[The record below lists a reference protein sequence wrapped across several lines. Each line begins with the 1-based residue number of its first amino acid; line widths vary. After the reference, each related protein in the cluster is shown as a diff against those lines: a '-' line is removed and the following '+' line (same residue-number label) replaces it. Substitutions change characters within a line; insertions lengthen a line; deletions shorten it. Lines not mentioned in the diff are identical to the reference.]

1 MSSNHPKL
9 GRGLSVLLGEERR
22 MSSGRVKMTN
32 VGRGFTVY
40 QISVN
45 KIIAGT
51 YQPRSKFNDDTITE
65 LGESIKEYGIIQPII
80 IRKASKDQDIYEI
93 ISGERRF
100 RAAKLAELKEVPAI
114 IRDIDGD
121 QALAIGI
128 LENIQ
133 REDLLILEEAKAYK
147 RLIEEFYYSQKD
159 IAQKIGKSRS
169 HIANLLRLLT
179 VPLEVQEM
187 IEGRLLSMGHVKV
200 IMNRSDIIKIAQKII
215 TESLSVRQT
224 EVLCSDLTEELFT
237 PEKAKD
243 IKGTKE
249 SKEITVD
256 ECDGKTQYLTDR
268 LKNILGSNVK
278 IKSQFN
284 PNKNKGKI
292 TISYSNLDEITS
304 IIDKYGPISSL

>member
-22 MSSGRVKMTN
+22 ISSGRVKMTN

-169 HIANLLRLLT
+169 HVANLLRLLT

-243 IKGTKE
+243 IKGAKE

-304 IIDKYGPISSL
+304 IIDKYGHISSL

>member
-45 KIIAGT
+45 NIIAGT

-121 QALAIGI
+121 QALAIWI

-147 RLIEEFYYSQKD
+147 RLIEEFYYSKKD

-169 HIANLLRLLT
+169 HVANLLRLLT

-243 IKGTKE
+243 IKGAKE

-256 ECDGKTQYLTDR
+256 ECDG
-268 LKNILGSNVK
+268 
-278 IKSQFN
+278 
-284 PNKNKGKI
+284 
-292 TISYSNLDEITS
+292 
-304 IIDKYGPISSL
+304 

>member
-1 MSSNHPKL
+1 M
-9 GRGLSVLLGEERR
+9 
-22 MSSGRVKMTN
+22 
-32 VGRGFTVY
+32 
-40 QISVN
+40 
-45 KIIAGT
+45 
-51 YQPRSKFNDDTITE
+51 
-65 LGESIKEYGIIQPII
+65 
-80 IRKASKDQDIYEI
+80 
-93 ISGERRF
+93 
-100 RAAKLAELKEVPAI
+100 
-114 IRDIDGD
+114 
-121 QALAIGI
+121 IGI

-169 HIANLLRLLT
+169 HVANLLRLLT

>member
-169 HIANLLRLLT
+169 HVANLLRLLT

-243 IKGTKE
+243 IKGAKE

>member
-51 YQPRSKFNDDTITE
+51 YQPRSKFNDDTLTE

-80 IRKASKDQDIYEI
+80 IRKVSKDQDIYEI

-100 RAAKLAELKEVPAI
+100 RAAKMAELKEVPAI
-114 IRDIDGD
+114 IRDIEGD

-147 RLIEEFYYSQKD
+147 RLIEEFQYSQKD

-169 HIANLLRLLT
+169 HVANLLRLLT

-224 EVLCSDLTEELFT
+224 EVLCSDLTEGLLP
-237 PEKAKD
+237 PEKDKD
-243 IKGTKE
+243 IKEAKE
-249 SKEITVD
+249 PKKAIIDACNS
-256 ECDGKTQYLTDR
+256 KTQYLTDR

-304 IIDKYGPISSL
+304 IIDRYNAISHL

>member
-169 HIANLLRLLT
+169 HVANLLRLLT

-243 IKGTKE
+243 IKGAKE

-304 IIDKYGPISSL
+304 IIDKYGPVSSL

>member
-1 MSSNHPKL
+1 M
-9 GRGLSVLLGEERR
+9 
-22 MSSGRVKMTN
+22 
-32 VGRGFTVY
+32 
-40 QISVN
+40 
-45 KIIAGT
+45 
-51 YQPRSKFNDDTITE
+51 
-65 LGESIKEYGIIQPII
+65 
-80 IRKASKDQDIYEI
+80 
-93 ISGERRF
+93 
-100 RAAKLAELKEVPAI
+100 
-114 IRDIDGD
+114 
-121 QALAIGI
+121 
-128 LENIQ
+128 
-133 REDLLILEEAKAYK
+133 
-147 RLIEEFYYSQKD
+147 IEEFYYSQKD

-169 HIANLLRLLT
+169 HVANLLRLLT

-243 IKGTKE
+243 IKGAKE

>member
-169 HIANLLRLLT
+169 HVANLLRLLT